1 MALDQVDLAL
11 LDELKRDGRAPF
23 ETLGSR
29 VGLSRTAARARV
41 QKILDS
47 GVVTIEAI
55 VHPVVDGLAT
65 FAHVSIVT
73 DGRAARSVADEIAGL
88 DNAPFVSVVAG
99 RFSVIA
105 EQRTS
110 DLGQMEARVAQV
122 RDIAGVASIDTVLYT
137 DVVKDSHL
145 PLGGP
150 HAFRQFDLDDVD
162 RRLLSLLQT
171 EARMPY
177 ADLAD
182 HVGLSRGA
190 TRARVLRMLN
200 DGVVVVTGMTNATAF
215 GITQMCGFQINLDR
229 EGSAAVEKMASLRDV
244 DFLARTLGRC
254 DVIGTIIARNRVDM
268 HQVLDEIRA
277 FDGVRDMEAWSHL
290 ELVKERYSPRSEP
303 SLRPT

>member
-11 LDELKRDGRAPF
+11 LDELKHDGRAPF
-23 ETLGSR
+23 ETLGAR

-110 DLGQMEARVAQV
+110 DLGQMEERVAQV

-150 HAFRQFDLDDVD
+150 HAFRQFDLDHVD
-162 RRLLSLLQT
+162 RRLLTLLQT
-171 EARMPY
+171 EPRMPY

-190 TRARVLRMLN
+190 TRARVLRMLK

-215 GITQMCGFQINLDR
+215 GITQMCGFQVNLDR
-229 EGSAAVEKMASLRDV
+229 EGSAAVERIASLRDV

-277 FDGVRDMEAWSHL
+277 YDGVRDMEAWSHL
-290 ELVKERYSPRSEP
+290 ELVKERYSPQSEP
-303 SLRPT
+303 SRRTG

>member
-11 LDELKRDGRAPF
+11 LDELKQDGRAPF

-73 DGRAARSVADEIAGL
+73 DGRAARSVADEIASL

-110 DLGQMEARVAQV
+110 DLGQMEERVAQV

-162 RRLLSLLQT
+162 RRLLTLLQT
-171 EARMPY
+171 EPRMPY

-190 TRARVLRMLN
+190 TRARVLRMLK

-215 GITQMCGFQINLDR
+215 GITQMCGFQVNLDR
-229 EGSAAVEKMASLRDV
+229 EGSAAVEKIASLRDV

-277 FDGVRDMEAWSHL
+277 YDGVRDMEAWSHL
-290 ELVKERYSPRSEP
+290 ELVKERYSPQSEP
-303 SLRPT
+303 SRRTG